1 MDITATTPF
10 RCHYRHAVPG
20 HAPIALFVQLRAR
33 HADAAR
39 QLAEAA
45 TGRLVDG
52 VEPAP
57 LPLPSTNPAKEV

>member
-20 HAPIALFVQLRAR
+20 QAPIALFVQLRAR

-45 TGRLVDG
+45 TGRLVDR

-57 LPLPSTNPAKEV
+57 FPLPSTNTAKEV